1 MKKDKQIVDIYS
13 YFKLIRNYRKY
24 FIVYTIS
31 SIIFGLIYLSVTPK
45 YYKSETT
52 IYHHENNNV
61 GFGGMDMGS
70 ISSMMNMFSGGGG
83 GGSSSSI
90 PFSIPDIV
98 QSRTLKQEILS
109 IDWLINDNKINLID
123 FWEIEGDSDLEIN
136 EIAIKSL
143 DDLIAVEL
151 NDTGLYIISVIT
163 TNSKLSALIA
173 NYISEYI
180 IDYINTKVLSNTSK
194 HREFIQGQVNN
205 AKDDLSNSEE
215 ILTEFYKQNVMI
227 DNPSLVLEESRLQRN
242 VLVNQQ
248 VYITLRQ
255 QFEIAAIEESQR
267 DPVITVID
275 SAVNSY
281 EHYSPKSIL
290 IILIS
295 LILGLSLSFLSM
307 YFSILRKE
315 IQNSID

>member
-1 MKKDKQIVDIYS
+1 LKEDKQIINVYS
-13 YFKLIRNYRKY
+13 YFKLIHNYRKY
-24 FIVYTIS
+24 FLVFTIS
-31 SIIFGLIYLSVTPK
+31 SLILGLIYLNIAHK

-52 IYHHENNNV
+52 IYHHDNNNT
-61 GFGGMDMGS
+61 GFGMDMGS
-70 ISSMMNMFSGGGG
+70 ISAMMNMFSGGA
-83 GGSSSSI
+83 SSSSSAI

-109 IDWLINDNKINLID
+109 IDWLINGNKTSLVD
-123 FWEIEGDSDLEIN
+123 FWKIDGESDLEKN
-136 EIAIKSL
+136 EIAIKKL

-151 NDTGLYIISVIT
+151 NETGLYIISVIS

-180 IDYINTKVLSNTSK
+180 IDYINTKDLSNTSK

-205 AKDDLSNSEE
+205 AKDELSKSEE

-255 QFEIAAIEESQR
+255 QFEIVTIEESKR
-267 DPVITVID
+267 DPVLTVID

-281 EHYSPKSIL
+281 EHHSPKSVL

-295 LILGLSLSFLSM
+295 LICGLSISFLSM
-307 YFSILRKE
+307 YLSIFRKE
-315 IQNSID
+315 LKNITS